1 MKPKD
6 IRVTDLQ
13 LDTTNYRTGKQ
24 NDQRDAIRALIEE
37 QRNKLVNLAKD
48 IIENGLSPL
57 ETILVVAVPD
67 ERSRY
72 TVVEGNRRVPKHTRT
87 ISSLSARL

>member
-1 MKPKD
+1 MKTKE

-37 QRNKLVNLAKD
+37 QKNKLVNLAKD
-48 IIENGLSPL
+48 VMDYGLSPL
-57 ETILVVAVPD
+57 EVILVVPD
-67 ERSRY
+67 PDDKRRH
-72 TVVEGNRRVPKHTRT
+72 TVVEGNR
-87 ISSLSARL
+87 